1 MAKQTKKEAQ
11 AQTVA
16 MRATPAKRRGSSW
29 QAILV
34 MDDGTEYV
42 METLDA
48 DACIERVQAIAA
60 EYEVPY
66 DFDEWNAYYAEQHPD
81 ETDEGGDETD
91 EGGDE
96 TDEGGDEAD
105 EADEGGDEA
114 DEGGDEADEEEAPPP
129 PVATGKRGKARDQ
142 MVETASTKIDV
153 TKLGAGTPWTEMLGL
168 IETGV
173 GKIDPNGLIE
183 AGETP
188 AKALFRM
195 LCQSAALAARIIQID
210 TNGREG
216 VVCYGAGGK
225 RLQKVVH
232 DSKACASADGRCVAD
247 PKTGKIPAGAGKT
260 KPVDADD
267 DDDEGETPPPPRATT
282 KAPGKTTGKP
292 KPPPVEDPDDDD
304 EGETPPPPPRAGKT
318 KPAPTPPPKA
328 QTKPKTPA
336 LPDELAE
343 AKELFD
349 ETFDAAD
356 KTTYDAA
363 YEYAMA
369 LGKYGKIEGVA
380 GLWKALNAAIPKQI
394 GSKVAGAYVAGRK
407 EAAQD

>member
-81 ETDEGGDETD
+81 ETDEGGDET
-91 EGGDE
+91 
-96 TDEGGDEAD
+96 
-105 EADEGGDEA
+105 

-267 DDDEGETPPPPRATT
+267 DDDEGETPPPP
-282 KAPGKTTGKP
+282 
-292 KPPPVEDPDDDD
+292 
-304 EGETPPPPPRAGKT
+304 PRAGKT